1 MHTTQTICKLHERN
15 AREEVLNSSQF
26 IKLQKVKVKAD
37 RAFGICRCITAH
49 ILSEETKD
57 MGSIGYCLNLFSKKN
72 KKIKK
77 TSLVADI
84 RSEKA
89 KTTESKYFVL
99 NKLFLEFPCL

>member
-26 IKLQKVKVKAD
+26 IKLQKVKAKTD

-57 MGSIGYCLNLFSKKN
+57 MGSIGFCLNLFKK
-72 KKIKK
+72 KKKK
-77 TSLVADI
+77 KLLWLIYVVKKQQQQN
-84 RSEKA
+84 RSI
-89 KTTESKYFVL
+89 S
-99 NKLFLEFPCL
+99 C

>member
-26 IKLQKVKVKAD
+26 IKLQKVKAKTD
-37 RAFGICRCITAH
+37 RAFVICRCITTH

-57 MGSIGYCLNLFSKKN
+57 MGSIGFCLNLFSKKT
-72 KKIKK
+72 KKK
-77 TSLVADI
+77 TLMADI
-84 RSEKA
+84 RSEKTT
-89 KTTESKYFVL
+89 TTESKYFVL